1 MKEIIREE
9 KFTLIQFFGS
19 IGGLLGLFLGL
30 SVVSLVEIFY
40 MLFLWFFSKISK
52 CASAIDSKKIQAIS
66 QNETCSNKIQNAF
79 EN

>member
-9 KFTLIQFFGS
+9 KFTIIQFFGS

-40 MLFLWFFSKISK
+40 MLFFWFLSKIPK
-52 CASAIDSKKIQAIS
+52 CTSAIQATS
-66 QNETCSNKIQNAF
+66 QNEADSNKLQNAF